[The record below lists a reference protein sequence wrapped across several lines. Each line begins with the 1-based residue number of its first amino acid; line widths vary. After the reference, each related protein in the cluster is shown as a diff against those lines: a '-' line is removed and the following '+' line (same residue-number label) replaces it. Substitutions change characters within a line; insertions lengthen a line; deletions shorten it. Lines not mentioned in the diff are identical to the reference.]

1 METDGKSEQ
10 HSGVL
15 NAFAGAILR
24 GEPLIAGGEEGI
36 NGLMLSNA
44 MHLSAFLGGK
54 TVSLPIDD
62 DLYYDELMKRV
73 ATSRRKE
80 GVQAV
85 LSDTAGSYNV

>member
-1 METDGKSEQ
+1 
-10 HSGVL
+10 
-15 NAFAGAILR
+15 
-24 GEPLIAGGEEGI
+24 
-36 NGLMLSNA
+36 MLSNA